1 MVHSEGFTKSMVCH
15 CRLRVVLLDVLI
27 TQDKH
32 PDDVPFRSKVSLGCS
47 LYRKVVQRFSR
58 VRQESSHYM
67 LPVKEVASCRALSNH
82 VEDAA

>member
-1 MVHSEGFTKSMVCH
+1 MSKVCH
-15 CRLRVVLLDVLI
+15 CLLQAVLLDVLI
-27 TQDKH
+27 AQDKR

-67 LPVKEVASCRALSNH
+67 LPVKEVVSCGALFNH
-82 VEDAA
+82 VEKTA